1 MSGHSKWA
9 NIKHR
14 KAAVDQKR
22 AKVFTRLA
30 KELTIAARD
39 GGDPD
44 MNSGLRLALAKA
56 RAANMPAA
64 NIERAIKRG
73 TGEIEGG
80 DISEILYEV
89 YAPHGIGML
98 VEVVTDNKNRAIAEI
113 RHILNKYGGSMAST
127 GAVAW
132 QFSRKGY
139 LSVSQVADPDA
150 FFMLAAEAGA
160 DDVQFGEGAEVYTT
174 LDNFLAVRSALE
186 EAGFELAEATMIY
199 DPDNPVQLPQ
209 DEAVQVMRI
218 IELLEDLDDVQDVYS
233 SLDITDD
240 ALEAMEA

>member
-1 MSGHSKWA
+1 MAGHSKWA

-22 AKVFTRLA
+22 AKLFTRLA

-44 MNSGLRLALAKA
+44 TNSGLRLALAKA
-56 RAANMPAA
+56 RAANMPGA

-73 TGEIEGG
+73 TGEIEGS
-80 DISEILYEV
+80 DISEVVYEA
-89 YAPHGIGML
+89 YAPHGIGVL
-98 VEVVTDNKNRAIAEI
+98 VEVVTDNKNRAISEI
-113 RHILNKYGGSMAST
+113 RHVLNKYGGSMASV

-139 LSVSQVADPDA
+139 LSVAEVTDPDA

-160 DDVQFGEGAEVYTT
+160 DDVQFDEGAEVYTA
-174 LDNFLAVRSALE
+174 LDNFLGVRSALE
-186 EAGFELAEATMIY
+186 DAGYELAEATMIY
-199 DPDNPVQLPQ
+199 TPDNPMQLPP

-233 SLDITDD
+233 TLDITDEAIE
-240 ALEAMEA
+240 ALEA